1 MDKIKKTRTA
11 VRAAYTRTLTTLSQL
26 LEEESVDIVELRS
39 RFAILKDKTCE
50 LEELDQQTLHSM
62 QDTVETSENDM
73 IKEIEQADEYRI
85 KYQRMKVRV
94 NNVLDPPPQAR
105 QQQAYETRETAHEST
120 YTR

>member
-26 LEEESVDIVELRS
+26 LEEESVDIVELRL

-62 QDTVETSENDM
+62 HDTVETLENDM

-85 KYQRMKVRV
+85 KYQRMKVGV
-94 NNVLDPPPQAR
+94 NNVLDPPP
-105 QQQAYETRETAHEST
+105 
-120 YTR
+120 